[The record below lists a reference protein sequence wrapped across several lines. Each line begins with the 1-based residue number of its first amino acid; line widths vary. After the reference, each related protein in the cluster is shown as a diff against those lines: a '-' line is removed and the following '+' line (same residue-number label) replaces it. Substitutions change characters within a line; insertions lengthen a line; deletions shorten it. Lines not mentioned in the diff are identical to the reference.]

1 MLLKDCKEDFDI
13 FEDLSDIVNSED
25 SYECKQNI
33 IYVIEDI
40 KDLDSSDIYEA
51 IKNVVEHYYGG
62 VAFSE

>member
-40 KDLDSSDIYEA
+40 KDLDSSDIYE
-51 IKNVVEHYYGG
+51 
-62 VAFSE
+62 